1 MSEVVQRGVEFFLA
15 ALPEPWMLPVLAPA
29 FLAYGTLAAWFAGW
43 LRTTRGIKTSYTRKI
58 FHFSIFTIAGLI
70 QISWGLPA
78 VSLFGGIVACIVLY
92 AVWRGDDFPFY
103 EAMARESDRP
113 ERSLFILVPLVTTAI
128 GGLASNLF
136 FPQFAFVGYL
146 VCGWGDALGE
156 PVGARWG
163 RHGYRVP
170 SLAGVPAH
178 RTLEGSAAVC
188 IGGTLAAATGLVLF
202 GLPLAV
208 AVTVGVGCGVFGA
221 AIEAVST
228 HGLDNLTIQLAAS
241 AVAFVLLN

>member
-1 MSEVVQRGVEFFLA
+1 MTHLVQRGLEFFLS
-15 ALPEPWMLPVLAPA
+15 ALPEPWMFVVLAPV
-29 FLAYGTLAAWFAGW
+29 FLAYAVAAAWFAGW
-43 LRTTRGIKTSYTRKI
+43 LRIGRGVKTSYTRKI
-58 FHFSIFTIAGLI
+58 FHFSIFTTAGLL
-70 QISWGLPA
+70 QITWGLPA
-78 VSLFGGIVACIVLY
+78 VSLFGGIVACVVLY

-113 ERSLFILVPLVTTAI
+113 RRSLFILVPLATTAI

-163 RHGYRVP
+163 KHGYRVP
-170 SLAGVPAH
+170 SIAGVRAH

-188 IGGTLAAATGLVLF
+188 IGGAVAAATGLSLF
-202 GLPLAV
+202 GLPPAV
-208 AVTVGVGCGVFGA
+208 AISVGIGCGVFGA
-221 AIEAVST
+221 AVEAVSN
-228 HGLDNLTIQLAAS
+228 HGLDNLTIQIAAS
-241 AVAFVLLN
+241 AAAFLLLT